1 MLSIRIQLELELEL
15 VIVPF
20 EGSKQSRQ
28 RRHLDV

>member
-1 MLSIRIQLELELEL
+1 MLSIRIQLELEL